1 MKIEIDKNSG
11 FCFGVTNAIEVAEN
25 ILSKNKPL
33 YCLGDI
39 VHNSMEVDR
48 LSNLGLISIDYE
60 EFKQL
65 KDVIVLIRA
74 HGEPPS
80 TYQMAKER
88 NIILIDAT
96 CPVVLKLQERIKR
109 ANKKMFDVEGQ
120 IVIYGKHGHAE
131 VVGLVGQTSK
141 NAVVVMNEN
150 DLDKINFDK
159 PIHLFSQT
167 TRKMNEYN
175 QMAEIIKNR
184 MTHPEDLVVHKTVC
198 PSVSGRE
205 PELKEFAKKH
215 DIIIFV
221 SGVKSSNGRMLFKVC
236 KEVNERSYFVSKA
249 EELQKQWFYNAESV
263 GVSGATSTPSWLMK
277 QVSETIKKIT
287 DDKI

>member
-11 FCFGVTNAIEVAEN
+11 FCFGVTNAIGVAEN
-25 ILSKNKPL
+25 ILGENQPL

-39 VHNSMEVDR
+39 VHNGMEVER
-48 LSNLGLISIDYE
+48 LANLGLISIDYE
-60 EFKQL
+60 KFKQL
-65 KDVIVLIRA
+65 KDVTVLIRA

-80 TYQMAKER
+80 TYQIAKER
-88 NIILIDAT
+88 NIKLVDAT

-109 ANKKMFDVEGQ
+109 ADKKNLDFGGQ

-131 VVGLVGQTSK
+131 VVGLVGQVPE
-141 NAVVVMNEN
+141 NAVVVMTEE

-167 TRKMNEYN
+167 TQKTNEYS
-175 QMAEIIKNR
+175 QMAELIKSKMSN
-184 MTHPEDLVVHKTVC
+184 PEDLVVHKTIC

-205 PELKEFAKKH
+205 PDLKEFAKKH

-221 SGVKSSNGRMLFKVC
+221 SGAKSSNGRMLFKAC
-236 KEVNERSYFVSKA
+236 KEANEHSYFVSKA
-249 EELQKQWFYNAESV
+249 DELQPQWFDNVETV

-287 DDKI
+287 DGKI